1 MSFIDELFGSEGG
14 GAPISRSRAG
24 DIDQTVDKGKIDFQK
39 SATPCHEK
47 KLEKPKS
54 APIILPP
61 VVKKMP
67 DEEYNRLKHKG
78 RDSNDKKMSQV
89 VEWRPDWANPKK
101 PHAKGMMANKAELKA
116 IDEAMEVGKPAVR
129 DDWVLPDSGISE
141 EMLEEIFSYI
151 SAGGTLTTYCAKAH
165 LPYNRF
171 WRLVNRD
178 PEVKRRYQEARR
190 TSVDA
195 IADEA
200 LRIASEPAWQD
211 DVVETYDEEGK
222 MRQRAVKRYD
232 NVYARKLAFQSR
244 QWLLSKI
251 APEKYGEKPQ
261 VGDTDSRAARILA
274 ARKRLAAEVKAA
286 EKA

>member
-1 MSFIDELFGSEGG
+1 MSEFEELFGAEGG
-14 GAPISRSRAG
+14 GAPISPSRAG
-24 DIDQTVDKGKIDFQK
+24 DIEPTVDQGKINFQN
-39 SATPCHEK
+39 SATPRHEK
-47 KLEKPKS
+47 IIKNQKS
-54 APIILPP
+54 APIVLPP

-67 DEEYNRLKHKG
+67 DNEYNRLKHKG
-78 RDSNDKKMSQV
+78 SDSNDKKMSQV
-89 VEWRPDWANPKK
+89 VEWRPNWANPKK
-101 PHAKGMMANKAELKA
+101 PHAKGIAANRAELKA

-141 EMLEEIFSYI
+141 EMLEEVFTYI
-151 SAGGTLTTYCAKAH
+151 AAGGTLTTYCAKTH
-165 LPYNRF
+165 LPYK
-171 WRLVNRD
+171 RLWNLLNRD
-178 PEVKRRYQEARR
+178 PEIKRRYQEARR

-261 VGDTDSRAARILA
+261 TGDTDSRAARILA